1 MGSRT
6 VDTIRA
12 KLDQLSHGTRNHSD
26 KCHLGRRQIPGFH
39 SCQWRDEWLAAPT
52 RNSRYSWSWVS
63 FTVNSFT
70 GQIASLTSYSP
81 FITEGDAIDFEP
93 GSELPAHFTYWRF
106 PIPSS
111 YQVSAPGHA
120 NTLQLL
126 PSQLN
131 LTALNGNYAGPSGQ
145 TFVGRRQQDTL
156 FTYSVDIDFPPTTLE
171 AEAGVTV
178 FLTQNHHLD
187 LGVAMLPANSSTG
200 VFPGPINATTLP
212 GDASEPML
220 QFRFR
225 GISSVAVPDPAIVPV
240 PDVWREQKLRL
251 EIRADNATHYTF
263 SAGPANARSQ
273 MQTLVDASNTAV
285 SWGFTGETFQ
295 PLSRF
300 CSTEFVVRLR
310 DY

>member
-1 MGSRT
+1 MGRET
-6 VDTIRA
+6 VLTSVTWEEGEFPIFTPISGEMSGWQLPPEV
-12 KLDQLSHGTRNHSD
+12 LD
-26 KCHLGRRQIPGFH
+26 IPG
-39 SCQWRDEWLAAPT
+39 S
-52 RNSRYSWSWVS
+52 
-63 FTVNSFT
+63 
-70 GQIASLTSYSP
+70 GP
-81 FITEGDAIDFEP
+81 FITEGDTIDFEP

-111 YQVSAPGHA
+111 YQVSPPGHA

-126 PSQLN
+126 PSHLN

-156 FTYSVDIDFPPTTLE
+156 FAYSVNIDFSPTTLE

-200 VFPGPINATTLP
+200 VFPGTINAITLP
-212 GDASEPML
+212 EDRAEPIL

-225 GISSVAVPDPAIVPV
+225 GISSVAVPDPVVVPV

-263 SAGPANARSQ
+263 SAGPADSRSQ
-273 MQTLVDASNTAV
+273 MQTLVEASNTAV
-285 SWGFTGETFQ
+285 SWGFTGESFQ
-295 PLSRF
+295 VLSRLY
-300 CSTEFVVRLR
+300 STEFVVRLS